1 MPITTRGPIALLLAP
16 NLGGSWAD
24 YAPPPPQIFGPS
36 ATSVWTCRQT
46 KTKHVFAMLLAIL
59 CAVAKIR
66 ELFFGHVT
74 QQLLG
79 GLEKLIHFEL

>member
-1 MPITTRGPIALLLAP
+1 
-16 NLGGSWAD
+16 
-24 YAPPPPQIFGPS
+24 
-36 ATSVWTCRQT
+36 
-46 KTKHVFAMLLAIL
+46 MLLAIL

-79 GLEKLIHFEL
+79 GLEKLIHFELLYGYQHIPHSGCEVLYLKNYIRVPLEFEFQCG

>member
-1 MPITTRGPIALLLAP
+1 MPITTIALLLPP
-16 NLGGSWAD
+16 NQRGGWAD
-24 YAPPPPQIFGPS
+24 YAPPQIFEPS
-36 ATSVWTCRQT
+36 PTPVWTCRQT